1 MGMPD
6 SAPPIKRAEADVGG
20 VEAALL
26 DATMFGG
33 QGRGHKAVDA
43 VSPGNEVRRPRPR
56 VM

>member
-1 MGMPD
+1 
-6 SAPPIKRAEADVGG
+6 

-26 DATMFGG
+26 DATMSAAGR
-33 QGRGHKAVDA
+33 GRGHKAVDA